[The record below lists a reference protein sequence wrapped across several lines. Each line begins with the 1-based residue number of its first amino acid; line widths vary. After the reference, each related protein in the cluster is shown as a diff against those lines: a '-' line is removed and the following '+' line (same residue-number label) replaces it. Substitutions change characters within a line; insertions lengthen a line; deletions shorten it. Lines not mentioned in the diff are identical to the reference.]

1 VTANRRYASLIA
13 AHRRSKQPIG
23 DGPCVVRN
31 RREPRNR
38 LQEMFERPIFCF
50 AQAIAFDRKESSCLT
65 IAFDGTDSGS
75 ASAQS
80 LS

>member
-1 VTANRRYASLIA
+1 LLHIVDQNSPLG
-13 AHRRSKQPIG
+13 S
-23 DGPCVVRN
+23 GPRVARN

>member
-1 VTANRRYASLIA
+1 M
-13 AHRRSKQPIG
+13 RRSLLHIVDQTPHREWTR
-23 DGPCVVRN
+23 VVRN
-31 RREPRNR
+31 RREPRNC
-38 LQEMFERPIFCF
+38 LQELFERPIFCF

>member
-1 VTANRRYASLIA
+1 VIGNRRYFLLIVDRHG
-13 AHRRSKQPIG
+13 HRSGARA
-23 DGPCVVRN
+23 VRN

-38 LQEMFERPIFCF
+38 LQELFERPIFCF